1 MHGTITYHFKSY
13 SSFIFSHL
21 ETFQIQGTY
30 LKKIKK
36 TGEFS
41 IKVPFSWTHRTQNI
55 SKNQKLYPQQ
65 SQITWFTL
73 PWEPCIKNLCVF
85 VKTNYV
91 NCIKIT
97 HQCNFSS
104 TISWNFFGTF
114 LVCII
119 FAILALHTLKE
130 KQKQRYK
137 YRVLEIKGL
146 RPFLLN
152 CG

>member
-1 MHGTITYHFKSY
+1 MNNLL
-13 SSFIFSHL
+13 SHCGL
-21 ETFQIQGTY
+21 VNVRINASDKDLPVKTNISCRFCNKTFQ
-30 LKKIKK
+30 
-36 TGEFS
+36 
-41 IKVPFSWTHRTQNI
+41 V
-55 SKNQKLYPQQ
+55 
-65 SQITWFTL
+65 
-73 PWEPCIKNLCVF
+73 

-104 TISWNFFGTF
+104 TISWNFFGAF

-119 FAILALHTLKE
+119 FAILALHTLKG
-130 KQKQRYK
+130 KQKERYK

-152 CG
+152 CGQSKLGGYVPQRVSKQHARTPALRKASPFLQIPEWPFRP